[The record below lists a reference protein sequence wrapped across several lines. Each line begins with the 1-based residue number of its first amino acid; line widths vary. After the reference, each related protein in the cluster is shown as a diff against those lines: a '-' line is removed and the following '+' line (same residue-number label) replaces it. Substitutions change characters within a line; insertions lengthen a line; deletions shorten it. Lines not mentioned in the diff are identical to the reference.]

1 VSRQHR
7 RLAAASVI
15 SAAVVLAAPAMGQLR
30 GLLRSAFP
38 THFVAIVGAMVAAGV
53 MTAMVTALLRIKTR
67 RGARYGALAAALA
80 IGIGYSVASRSGV
93 ADVDAVEHFHFV
105 EYGIITILFYRGWRE
120 HGDASAFVLPVL
132 AGLLVAT
139 LDEWLQWFVPV
150 RVGEM
155 RDVLLDLVAICCG
168 LLVGAAVE
176 PPAEFSKRPRA
187 AGSATS
193 MCVAAA
199 TAVLV
204 FAGFVNA
211 VHLGYLVSVEKG
223 TGEQAPGIFFRSHYT
238 SERLDALAADRAAR
252 WRTDPPVVLK
262 RYSQEDQY
270 MEEGLWHIRRRNQDW
285 AGGQYARAWQE
296 NLILERFFEPVLDT
310 PSYALPVGGRWPAE
324 QRADAERRAVD
335 AAPFASASAGPF
347 VSDAQPL
354 PIFIWPRRLF
364 WSAIAAVVFV
374 ALAWAYVLYPRK
386 IV

>member
-1 VSRQHR
+1 
-7 RLAAASVI
+7 
-15 SAAVVLAAPAMGQLR
+15 MGQVR

-38 THFVAIVGAMVAAGV
+38 AHFVAIVGAMVAAAV

-80 IGIGYSVASRSGV
+80 IGIGYSLASRSGI
-93 ADVDAVEHFHFV
+93 ADVDAVEHVHFV
-105 EYGIITILFYRGWRE
+105 EYGVITILFYRAWRE
-120 HGDASAFVLPVL
+120 NGDASAFVLPVL
-132 AGLLVAT
+132 AALLVGT

-176 PPAEFSKRPRA
+176 PPAEFSMRPRG
-187 AGSATS
+187 GSAAS

-204 FAGFVNA
+204 FAAFVNA
-211 VHLGYLVSVEKG
+211 VHLGYLVSAEKEIG
-223 TGEQAPGIFFRSHYT
+223 SLFPGDARKKTPDLFFRSHYT
-238 SERLDALAADRAAR
+238 SERLDALAGDRAAR

-270 MEEGLWHIRRRNQDW
+270 MDEGLWHIRRRNEDW
-285 AGGQYARAWQE
+285 STGQYSRAWKE
-296 NLILERFFEPVLDT
+296 NLILERFFAPVLDT
-310 PSYALPVGGRWPAE
+310 SSYALPGGGRWPAE
-324 QRADAERRAVD
+324 QRADAERRTAE
-335 AAPFASASAGPF
+335 ASPPASPF
-347 VSDAQPL
+347 VSDAQPY

-364 WSAIAAVVFV
+364 WSAVAAVVFV
-374 ALAWAYVLYPRK
+374 MLAWAWRSA
-386 IV
+386 